1 MEQNLFLKVHPP
13 PSLYLFN
20 LSYQC
25 FLIHSFM
32 QKGMPTMEAGKE
44 ADLWFHIQVL
54 HVIAEKYKDEKLA
67 LLYIKDVVLRD
78 SPHTIYPISEKIT
91 DVANEF
97 CEACKKEIKE
107 EKEE

>member
-1 MEQNLFLKVHPP
+1 MYSLTIERLSLIGRFLLPYR
-13 PSLYLFN
+13 SELLN
-20 LSYQC
+20 
-25 FLIHSFM
+25 
-32 QKGMPTMEAGKE
+32 MEAGKE